1 MTAPGPQARL
11 ARIARGLRIA
21 AVLVACG
28 PALLALSVG
37 AGTSRR
43 LVDGL
48 LGGFAPAGVAVVLL
62 LLLPLWLAVS
72 SRRAATRR
80 TAAWAFVAGCAV
92 AVVAG
97 TLLVARYG
105 HLLTAGAT
113 LALVGAAAVLLAA
126 ASTTAATGTARRPS

>member
-1 MTAPGPQARL
+1 MT
-11 ARIARGLRIA
+11 IARVALGLRVA
-21 AVLVACG
+21 AVVAACG
-28 PALLALSVG
+28 PALVALGVG

-48 LGGFAPAGVAVVLL
+48 LGGFAPAGVAVLL
-62 LLLPLWLAVS
+62 LLVLPVWLAVS
-72 SRRAATRR
+72 GWRASAHRAA
-80 TAAWAFVAGCAV
+80 AWGFVAGCAV
-92 AVVAG
+92 AIVAG

-126 ASTTAATGTARRPS
+126 ASTTAATTATTTAATTGR